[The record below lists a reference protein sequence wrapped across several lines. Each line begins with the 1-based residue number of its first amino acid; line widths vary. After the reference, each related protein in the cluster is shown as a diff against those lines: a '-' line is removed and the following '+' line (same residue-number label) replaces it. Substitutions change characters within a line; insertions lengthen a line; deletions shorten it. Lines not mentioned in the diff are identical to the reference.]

1 MYISQ
6 RSVYQNSNLTSIV
19 PLYSRKRHQEDQT
32 KDKYRGHHC
41 LFKFVTSET
50 KEVKS
55 RKRTNALLVGTS
67 ISIGVVS
74 VSVLYDQKALESCQ
88 NFDISNVGY

>member
-19 PLYSRKRHQEDQT
+19 PLYSRKRYQEDQT

-41 LFKFVTSET
+41 LFKFVTGEA
-50 KEVKS
+50 KEVKLKENPWS
-55 RKRTNALLVGTS
+55 HVRILTYRTWAVRLTC
-67 ISIGVVS
+67 I
-74 VSVLYDQKALESCQ
+74 
-88 NFDISNVGY
+88 

>member
-6 RSVYQNSNLTSIV
+6 RPVYQNSNLTSIV
-19 PLYSRKRHQEDQT
+19 PLYSRKRHQEHQT

-50 KEVKS
+50 
-55 RKRTNALLVGTS
+55 
-67 ISIGVVS
+67 
-74 VSVLYDQKALESCQ
+74 
-88 NFDISNVGY
+88 

>member
-6 RSVYQNSNLTSIV
+6 PSVYQNSNLTSIV

-55 RKRTNALLVGTS
+55 SKRTNALLVGTS
-67 ISIGVVS
+67 ILIGVVS
-74 VSVLYDQKALESCQ
+74 VSILYDQKALESSQ